1 MSVGNSRFTTLNED
15 GLYRFDAAS
24 RRVLNGDAQVYTA
37 EITVATVDETFLG
50 ERDYVVRLLEVDT
63 PERDADYEGWKGAVD
78 WVKNFLTEQDDQGKT
93 VPIGGG
99 QLTLT
104 GQRDVYGRYLG
115 WFELNGIDL
124 SYELASHGLGTAQ
137 PLEQHVEQLAVPYEW
152 GET

>member
-24 RRVLNGDAQVYTA
+24 RRVLNGDTQVYTA

-50 ERDYVVRLLEVDT
+50 EREYVVRLLEVDT
-63 PERDADYEGWKGAVD
+63 PERDADYEGWKRAVD

-99 QLTLT
+99 
-104 GQRDVYGRYLG
+104 RSRPPRRHP
-115 WFELNGIDL
+115 
-124 SYELASHGLGTAQ
+124 SHSRPPRSRPPRSQWDNRG
-137 PLEQHVEQLAVPYEW
+137 PDRVDHRF
-152 GET
+152 